1 MLKNKTH
8 RLRRMSSAALIG
20 LAIYGSSMSPAWASE
35 LRFNK
40 KQEGVKIE
48 RVEKINKTGEVT
60 VGEGTVKSVGQNML
74 VVTRKKDGQDFSVT
88 VDNKT
93 KVFQGFGK
101 KVGLEKVLIGDKVLV
116 KGVVHNG
123 ENSSILARVVRDMS
137 LKMRLT
143 KE

>member
-35 LRFNK
+35 LRHSK
-40 KQEGVKIE
+40 KQEGVRIE
-48 RVEKINKTGEVT
+48 RSEKVNKTGEVI

-88 VDNKT
+88 LDART

-101 KVGLEKVLIGDKVLV
+101 KITADQISVGHRVFV
-116 KGVVHNG
+116 KGSVLNG
-123 ENSSILARVVRDMS
+123 DGSSIAARVIRDMS
-137 LKMRLT
+137 LKVRLS

>member
-20 LAIYGSSMSPAWASE
+20 LAIYGSSMSPVWANE

-40 KQEGVKIE
+40 RQEGIKIE
-48 RVEKINKTGEVT
+48 RVEKINRTGEVT
-60 VGEGTVKSVGQNML
+60 VGEGTVKSVGQNVL

-101 KVGLEKVLIGDKVLV
+101 KTGLDQVLTGHKVLV
-116 KGVVHNG
+116 KGVVQNG
-123 ENSSILARVVRDMS
+123 EVSSILARVLRDMS
-137 LKMRLT
+137 LKT
-143 KE
+143 KLGTG